1 VKAFNTD
8 FAVRQADP
16 VVDGVQLDGFVASDD
31 GDGKAAVLD
40 LIESVGFH
48 PIDVGPLSVART
60 LEAMGW
66 LNIQLQI
73 QDGWPWQG
81 GWKFAGPS
89 GTSTP
94 TVSEARR

>member
-1 VKAFNTD
+1 MNVGIIGAGNVGRALAGSLT
-8 FAVRQADP
+8 R
-16 VVDGVQLDGFVASDD
+16 GGHGDD
-31 GDGKAAVLD
+31 GDGKADVLD